1 MTAPAGYHL
10 VDLPFARRYEMLA
23 VDEWAFSTTHPAG
36 VAELLEPTIHWDRCR
51 GLEVDEALDGATGE
65 VAAVHT
71 SYPYTMKVPG
81 GTVAASGLTW
91 VGVHPGHRRRGLLRS
106 MMDDHFARSRARGEA
121 VSTLVAAE
129 TMIYQ
134 RFGYGLAS
142 PMYKMTLSRGA
153 SFRQVAGS
161 DDLRVRFEDANL
173 ERHAPIVRAVA
184 AKDPRPG
191 AMVVMSDALLA
202 SQFTDP
208 ELVREGQERKRIAIV
223 EDEHGPV
230 AFALFQRK
238 LAWGDTGAA
247 GTGSTGQWAAVTAAA
262 ARRLWSV
269 LGDLDLMGSFSVSG
283 LSLDDPAI
291 ILADDVRGFDVKF
304 KDHVWVRIL
313 DLPAALTARTYGAD
327 LDLTIDVAD
336 NTIAENSHSWRILI
350 SRGTAT
356 VTRAERDSS
365 IDLRIGIQDLSAA
378 YLGGTTI
385 DSLAGAGLVDEVR
398 EGAASQLSNAFR
410 SPIAP
415 RSTFSF

>member
-1 MTAPAGYHL
+1 MTIPTGYRRI
-10 VDLPFARRYEMLA
+10 DMPFSRRYEMLA
-23 VDEWAFSTTHPAG
+23 VDEWAFSTTYPAG

-51 GLEVDEALDGATGE
+51 GLEVDEALHGATSE

-71 SYPYTMKVPG
+71 SYPYTMRVPG

-161 DDLRVRFEDANL
+161 DDLRVRFEDASL
-173 ERHAPIVRAVA
+173 ERHSAVIRAVA
-184 AKDPRPG
+184 ARDQRPG
-191 AMVVMSDALLA
+191 SMVVMSDALLA
-202 SQFTDP
+202 SQFSDP
-208 ELVREGQERKRIAIV
+208 EILRDGQERKRIAIV
-223 EDEHGPV
+223 EDEQGPA

-238 LAWGDTGAA
+238 LAWGESSAA
-247 GTGSTGQWAAVTAAA
+247 GSGSTGQWAAVTPAAS
-262 ARRLWSV
+262 RRLWSV
-269 LGDLDLMGSFSVSG
+269 LADLDLMTSFRVAG
-283 LSLDDPAI
+283 LPLDDPAI
-291 ILADDVRGFDVKF
+291 MLAEDLRGLDVKL
-304 KDHVWVRIL
+304 KDHIWVRIL
-313 DLPAALTARTYGAD
+313 DIPAALTARTYGVD
-327 LDLTIDVAD
+327 LDLTVAVRD
-336 NTIAENSHSWRILI
+336 DTIAENSHPWRIRI
-350 SRGTAT
+350 SGGEAT
-356 VTRAERDSS
+356 VTRTEQDSS
-365 IDLRIGIQDLSAA
+365 IDLRMGIQDLSAA

-385 DSLAGAGLVDEVR
+385 DSLAGAGLVEEVR
-398 EGAASQLSNAFR
+398 QGAASQLSDAFR
-410 SPIAP
+410 SRMAP